1 MHTHTLPAWF
11 RDTPE
16 VVNSNLH
23 SMVVGRVTL
32 LVFTVI
38 VEDTPVPDILSRV
51 AIIPGYFSGPFIVPT
66 GLLLVNV
73 IVFPDTSDGVEVFHS
88 SI

>member
-1 MHTHTLPAWF
+1 MHTPTLPAWF
-11 RDTPE
+11 RDTSE
-16 VVNSNLH
+16 EVNSTLH
-23 SMVVGRVTL
+23 SIVIGRVTL

-38 VEDTPVPDILSRV
+38 VEDRPVPDILSRV
-51 AIIPGYFSGPFIVPT
+51 AIIPGYFSGCIIVPT

-73 IVFPDTSDGVEVFHS
+73 TVFPDTSEGVEVFHS